1 MLTSCQEANVSRANS
16 PTDTGRRRVG
26 ACSVPGAMDT
36 RSDVERVAEHVSAPQ
51 AAVYE
56 CADGKSNYNS
66 VLNNDETIV
75 PFFLSRQG
83 KSRGKLIISLLLWFY

>member
-1 MLTSCQEANVSRANS
+1 MSTSCQEANVSRADS

-66 VLNNDETIV
+66 VLNNDENIV
-75 PFFLSRQG
+75 PLFFFCRFFS
-83 KSRGKLIISLLLWFY
+83 